1 MGWGGRRGS
10 LPPRASRALAAVLV
24 WVALLVLGAYALGLL
39 TAWVVWGRSSCSSS
53 AAASVS

>member
-1 MGWGGRRGS
+1 VLGARGQ
-10 LPPRASRALAAVLV
+10 RALRVVLV
-24 WVALLVLGAYALGLL
+24 WVALLVFGAYALGLL